1 MEDRRFQVRTWLTRW
16 TRRAR
21 RTSSTPAL
29 LALVTTGA
37 LLAACAATEPAD
49 TAAHTAAHTATP
61 GKLAAADLRWLNTV
75 SFGADQASVQ
85 RLKAVGRQRY
95 LEAQL
100 AMPLA
105 DPPPLADAIAALPV
119 SQGDALQRLQALRAE
134 RQRIQSLTD
143 EPQKQQAR
151 EALNRQGRELVLDTG
166 RRHLLRA
173 LYSPAQL
180 REQMTWFWMNHFNV
194 YAGKAQVRYLL
205 PDYEAQAIRPHALG
219 KFRDLLM
226 ATVTSPAMLE
236 YLDNA
241 QSAAGRINEN
251 YARELMELHTLGV
264 SGGPSGSR
272 YTQQDVQELARVLTG
287 LGVNARGEPPRL
299 APARAALYRSDG
311 VFEFNPNR
319 HDFGAKTLLGQPIA
333 PQGFAEVEQ
342 AVTILAREPAT
353 ARFISTR
360 LATWFVSDNPPR
372 QLVEQMSATFARTDG
387 DIGAVLR
394 TMFLSPWFD
403 RAAADGARKFKDPM
417 VFVVSSMRLAYDG
430 RPVANLRPVLNWLNQ
445 LGQPLYGHVAPD
457 GYPLTESAWASSGQL
472 VKRFEI
478 ARTIGSGPAGLFSTE
493 GGQPAPQR
501 GFPMPNSRLFYDSIE
516 STLGAATQQALAQAG
531 SQQEW
536 NAVLLSSP
544 EWMQR

>member
-1 MEDRRFQVRTWLTRW
+1 MNDRRSGLQWW
-16 TRRAR
+16 RAR
-21 RTSSTPAL
+21 AL
-29 LALVTTGA
+29 GLVALAGTTAA
-37 LLAACAATEPAD
+37 LLAACAS
-49 TAAHTAAHTATP
+49 TATHEAALP
-61 GKLAAADLRWLNTV
+61 GKLSVTDLRWLNTV
-75 SFGADQASVQ
+75 SFGADQASAQ
-85 RLKAVGRQRY
+85 HLQAVGRQRY
-95 LEAQL
+95 LEEQL
-100 AMPLA
+100 KMPQA
-105 DPPPLADAIAALPV
+105 DPPQLADAIAALPV
-119 SQGDALQRLQALRAE
+119 SQSDALQRTQALRAE
-134 RQRIQSLTD
+134 RQRIQTLPDDT
-143 EPQKQQAR
+143 EKQQAR
-151 EALNRQGRELVLDTG
+151 EALNRQGRELVIDTG

-194 YAGKAQVRYLL
+194 YAGKGQVRYALA
-205 PDYEAQAIRPHALG
+205 DFEARAIRPHALG

-241 QSAAGRINEN
+241 QSAANRINEN

-264 SGGPSGSR
+264 AGGPSGSR

-287 LGVNARGEPPRL
+287 LGINARGEPPRL

-311 VFEFNPNR
+311 LFEFNPNR
-319 HDFGAKTLLGQPIA
+319 HDFGPKTLLGQAIEPR
-333 PQGFAEVEQ
+333 GFAEVEQ
-342 AVTILAREPAT
+342 AVSILAREPAT
-353 ARFISTR
+353 ARFVSTK
-360 LATWFVSDNPPR
+360 LATYFVTDNPPP
-372 QLVEQMSATFARTDG
+372 QLVEQMAATFTRTDG

-394 TMFLSPWFD
+394 TMFLSHWFD
-403 RAAADGARKFKDPM
+403 QAAADGARKFKDPM

-430 RPVANLRPVLNWLNQ
+430 RPVSNLRPMINWLNQ
-445 LGQPLYGHVAPD
+445 LGEPLYGHVAPD

-478 ARTIGSGPAGLFSTE
+478 ARTIGSGPAGLFSDE
-493 GGQPAPQR
+493 SGQPSAQR
-501 GFPMPNSRLFYDSIE
+501 GFPMPNSRMFYNAIE
-516 STLGAATQQALAQAG
+516 GTLGPATRQALSQAG